1 MRERVTSRRAS
12 LSRRPQGASVISRGP
27 RGLQSTVEDHHRP
40 SGISNGRR
48 GGTAIVEIDG
58 TRGEGGGQLL
68 RSALALALATGR
80 GFRIDDIRRAR
91 SKPGL
96 MRQHL
101 TAVQAAAAIC
111 KARVDGAEI
120 GATSLLFEPGP
131 VRAGDY
137 SFAIGTAGSSVLV
150 LQAIMPAL
158 ARLAA
163 PSRVIVSGGTHNPL
177 APTFEF
183 LRDSLAPQLAA
194 IGWTVHY
201 TLVRHGFFPA
211 GGGQI
216 IAAFEPARSPQRLVV
231 VERGNRI
238 AQAAR
243 VVVSHIAR
251 EIAERELAALSARL
265 NWDVDPRAIVWIEDS
280 VGPGNFVEATV
291 RYDNVTEVATSIGQR
306 GVSGERIAQMCAETV
321 QNYLQGTAPVGEYL
335 LDQLLV
341 PLALT
346 AGGELRAT
354 RWTPHAEAQRDLLR
368 TWFARDIDVTPDEDG
383 VRVIVPAMAVA

>member
-1 MRERVTSRRAS
+1 MRKRVSARPSVLARDFQAS
-12 LSRRPQGASVISRGP
+12 
-27 RGLQSTVEDHHRP
+27 
-40 SGISNGRR
+40 SGISNGNT
-48 GGTAIVEIDG
+48 GTRALVEVDG

-68 RSALALALATGR
+68 RGALALAVATGR
-80 GFRIDDIRRAR
+80 SFRIADIRRTR

-101 TAVQAAAAIC
+101 TAVHAAAAIC
-111 KARVDGAEI
+111 DARVDGAAI
-120 GATSLLFEPGP
+120 GSTSLVFEPGP

-137 SFAIGTAGSSVLV
+137 AFAIGTAGSSVLV
-150 LQAIMPAL
+150 LQAIVPSL
-158 ARLAA
+158 ASLPA
-163 PSRVIVSGGTHNPL
+163 PSRVTVSGGTHNPL

-201 TLVRHGFFPA
+201 TLVRHGFYPA

-216 IAAFEPARSPQRLVV
+216 VATFAPARPPQRLVL
-231 VERGNRI
+231 VERG
-238 AQAAR
+238 AR
-243 VVVSHIAR
+243 LAHASRAIISHIAR
-251 EIAERELAALSARL
+251 DIAERELATLCTRL
-265 NWDVDPRAIVWIEDS
+265 NWDVDPAAITWIEDS
-280 VGPGNFVEATV
+280 AGPGNFVEAAV
-291 RYDNVTEVATSIGQR
+291 RYENVTEVATSIGQR
-306 GVSGERIAQMCAETV
+306 GVSGERIAGDCADAI
-321 QNYLQGTAPVGEYL
+321 QRYLQATAPVGEYL

-368 TWFARDIDVTPDEDG
+368 TWFGRDIDVTPEADG
-383 VRVIVPAMAVA
+383 VRVIVPAMAAEHASGLLSVSQAQAME